1 MTFLWF
7 CYIGYMT
14 ILPPDISRWILLLLS
29 LAGLADPVFAQKSA
43 LLVAIGSRQN
53 ESTTEFV
60 EQRFRTFLIE
70 TDGERASLVATL
82 PDIIVPHGNGFW
94 RAGVITSC
102 SVSTAPEVAPG
113 KEQEVPAEDDSF
125 WDEAFFFS
133 PVDKNSPIPPLGRV
147 EPCDHR
153 SRGEVRDAA
162 SRIGLYMPSAPCTFH
177 TESIAFVSS
186 QLVAVNYY
194 YGQSEACEPRGFHW
208 NSESKVL
215 RFGGTDSISF
225 KELTGDAGWEAYN
238 TAVRKASADL
248 QKEGFNCDIFSE
260 EDEVLEDTHW
270 TLRRKEG
277 RWAAVLAWHND
288 SAACEY
294 FADIDLK
301 LPKSLTD
308 YDTLQ
313 LPWSSLA
320 KQAKNL
326 QDVFTSPSG
335 NLLLARTNEGTAV
348 YSLREGHAGPKL
360 LDLPTGKI
368 VMVQW
373 ALGKYADSWAKEL
386 AEWQRNGLPHYTPQ
400 SDSSPQ
406 R

>member
-1 MTFLWF
+1 
-7 CYIGYMT
+7 MT
-14 ILPPDISRWILLLLS
+14 IRLPDISRWIFLLLS
-29 LAGLADPVFAQKSA
+29 LAGLANPVFAQKSA

-60 EQRFRTFLIE
+60 ERRFRTFLIE
-70 TDGERASLVATL
+70 TDGQRARLVATL
-82 PDIIVPHGNGFW
+82 PDIVVPHGNGFW

-102 SVSTAPEVAPG
+102 SVSTAPEATPG
-113 KEQEVPAEDDSF
+113 KGQEESAEDNSS
-125 WDEAFFFS
+125 WDEAFYFS
-133 PVDKNSPIPPLGRV
+133 PVDENSKIPPLGQV

-162 SRIGLYMPSAPCTFH
+162 SRISLYMPGAPCSFH

-186 QLVAVNYY
+186 QLVAINYY
-194 YGQSEACEPRGFHW
+194 DGQSEACEPRGFHW

-215 RFGGTDSISF
+215 RFGVTDAISF
-225 KELTGDAGWEAYN
+225 KEFTGDTGWEAYN
-238 TAVRKASADL
+238 AAVRKASVDL

-270 TLRRKEG
+270 TLHRKEG
-277 RWAAVLAWHND
+277 RWAAVLAWHD

-294 FADIDLK
+294 FADINLM

-320 KQAKNL
+320 NQIKDL
-326 QDVFTSPSG
+326 QDAFTSPTG

-348 YSLREGHAGPKL
+348 YSLGEGRAGQKL
-360 LDLPTGKI
+360 LDLPAGQI

-373 ALGKYADSWAKEL
+373 ALGKYADVWAKEL
-386 AEWQRNGLPHYTPQ
+386 AEWQRNGLPHYATQ
-400 SDSSPQ
+400 SASSP
-406 R
+406 RR